1 MVAGEADSE
10 SAEFCDWVVEL
21 VEEEPAL
28 TTTGTNKVSEAVRGV
43 GEAEE
48 VEEGSTRGADSLKVE
63 LGRDVGLS

>member
-1 MVAGEADSE
+1 
-10 SAEFCDWVVEL
+10 VVEL